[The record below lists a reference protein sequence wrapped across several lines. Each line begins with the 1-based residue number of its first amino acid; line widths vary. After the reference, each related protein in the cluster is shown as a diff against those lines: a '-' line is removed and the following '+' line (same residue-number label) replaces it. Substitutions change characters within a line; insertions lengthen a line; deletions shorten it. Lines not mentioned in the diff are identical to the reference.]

1 MIGTANIKERQSI
14 LEHLS
19 EPFGDVDSRSAV
31 SKLGCEH
38 ERDCKRMTV
47 LTTNILTMFKQVDNE
62 KLIR

>member
-19 EPFGDVDSRSAV
+19 EPFGDVDLRSV
-31 SKLGCEH
+31 VCKLGCEH
-38 ERDCKRMTV
+38 ERDWQRMTL
-47 LTTNILTMFKQVDNE
+47 LTTNILTTFKQVDSE